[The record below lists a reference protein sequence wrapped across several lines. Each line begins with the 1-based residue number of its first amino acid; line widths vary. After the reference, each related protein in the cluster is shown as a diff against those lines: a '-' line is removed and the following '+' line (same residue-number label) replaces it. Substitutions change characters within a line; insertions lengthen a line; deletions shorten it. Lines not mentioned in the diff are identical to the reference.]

1 MKEKS
6 ISLLDAFPYVRH
18 VALVDSTKDK
28 CFTPWR
34 ILYDFE
40 IIFVL
45 EGELVVR
52 EKRKE
57 EYTLKKNDFHIMQPN
72 VWHTRHSK
80 DGSVCR
86 YYNVHFEFLSR
97 NNEPVPY
104 IDINKLYINPILE
117 DKKISKVDKA
127 LSQRSYC
134 VLNDVDIP
142 RKVHI
147 NPSQEI
153 VSCFETMR
161 ANFKELNRFSEYQ
174 LRGIFTYLLGIVLQ
188 KMQEKDFK
196 YSIDSVIEK
205 FKSECVHS
213 TVKIDV
219 EEFSMLH
226 GYSYVYFR
234 NKFKEKI
241 GESPSSYAQRE
252 RLLLALSYLKSGYY
266 NVTEVAT
273 MIGFDNVYH
282 FSSAFK
288 KQFGEAPSNFLG
300 KAKKKQKD

>member
-1 MKEKS
+1 MKEKA
-6 ISLLDAFPYVRH
+6 INLLDAFPYVRH
-18 VALVDSTKDK
+18 VSLVDSAKDK

-57 EYTLKKNDFHIMQPN
+57 PYVLKKHDFHIMKPN
-72 VWHTRHSK
+72 VWHTRHLTEG
-80 DGSVCR
+80 GSCR

-97 NNEPVPY
+97 NTEAVPY

-117 DKKISKVDKA
+117 DKKISKVDKTLRQRLYYV
-127 LSQRSYC
+127 LS
-134 VLNDVDIP
+134 DVDIP

-147 NPSQEI
+147 NSPQEI
-153 VSCFETMR
+153 LSCFETIL
-161 ANFKELNRFSEYQ
+161 ANFREVNIFSEYQ
-174 LRGIFTYLLGIVLQ
+174 LRGIFTYLLGLVLK

-196 YSIDSVIEK
+196 YSIDGVIEK
-205 FKSECVHS
+205 FKSECAHS
-213 TVKIDV
+213 TEKINV
-219 EEFSMLH
+219 EEFSKLH

-234 NKFKEKI
+234 NKFKEKV
-241 GESPSSYAQRE
+241 GEAPGLYAQRE
-252 RLLLALSYLKSGYY
+252 RLLLALNYLQSGYY
-266 NVTEVAT
+266 NVTEVAA
-273 MIGFDNVYH
+273 MIGFENVYH

-288 KQFGEAPSNFLG
+288 KQFGESPSYFL
-300 KAKKKQKD
+300 KKEKK

>member
-45 EGELVVR
+45 DGELVVR

-57 EYTLKKNDFHIMQPN
+57 AYTLKKNDFHIMQPN
-72 VWHTRHSK
+72 VWHTRHAK
-80 DGSVCR
+80 EDGVCR

-97 NNEPVPY
+97 NSEPAPY

-117 DKKISKVDKA
+117 DQRISKVDKV

-142 RKVHI
+142 RKLHI
-147 NPSQEI
+147 SSSQEI
-153 VSCFETMR
+153 ISCFETMR

-174 LRGIFTYLLGIVLQ
+174 LRGIFIYLLGIVLQ
-188 KMQEKDFK
+188 KMQETDFK
-196 YSIDSVIEK
+196 YSIDNVIEK
-205 FKSECVHS
+205 FKSNCAHS
-213 TVKIDV
+213 TVKVNV
-219 EEFSMLH
+219 EEFSKLH

-234 NKFKEKI
+234 NKFKEKE
-241 GESPSSYAQRE
+241 GESPSSYVQKS
-252 RLLLALSYLKSGYY
+252 RLLLALSYLQSGYY
-266 NVTEVAT
+266 NVTEVAA
-273 MIGFDNVYH
+273 MIGFENVYH

-288 KQFGEAPSNFLG
+288 KQFGEPPKNFLG
-300 KAKKKQKD
+300 KKKKEQKD